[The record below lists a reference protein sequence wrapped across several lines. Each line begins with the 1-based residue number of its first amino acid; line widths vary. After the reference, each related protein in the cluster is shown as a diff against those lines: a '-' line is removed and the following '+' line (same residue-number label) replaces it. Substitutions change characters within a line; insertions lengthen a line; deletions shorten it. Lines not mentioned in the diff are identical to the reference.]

1 MNVKSK
7 GATIWRYGSLGFQM
21 IRPVEVLPALFV
33 HIPQFKLHLVQSF
46 LSQKFSDVRIQGLVA
61 SLTTLLFT
69 LVEVSISGASLR
81 DGNDPV
87 FASCSIGIHLLACE
101 RLFPFVHAI
110 LLVLSSAMLQLD
122 LLHVQRFE
130 IFSV

>member
-1 MNVKSK
+1 MDVKRK

-21 IRPVEVLPALFV
+21 IRPVEVLPAQFV

-87 FASCSIGIHLLACE
+87 SASCAIGIHLLARE

-110 LLVLSSAMLQLD
+110 FLVLSSAMLQLD